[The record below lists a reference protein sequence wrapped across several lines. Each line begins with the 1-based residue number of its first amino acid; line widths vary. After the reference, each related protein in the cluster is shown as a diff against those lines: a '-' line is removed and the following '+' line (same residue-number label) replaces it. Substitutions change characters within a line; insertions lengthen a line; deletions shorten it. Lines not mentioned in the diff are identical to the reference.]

1 MGKLTPFGVAL
12 RKLRI
17 EKDMRLFDLAEKSG
31 KSAAFI
37 SAVETG
43 RKSIP
48 DGFIVTLS
56 RAMELTVGQIRE
68 LRSAKDQTIKEV
80 KVDHLPAERREL
92 VAAFARRLDELPVGF
107 LDEVRKRVLKSCAGD
122 VPFKR
127 KRRGMIVPPMS
138 MARIAAIAENV
149 RRIFCTDDR
158 IAIPIIDI
166 LEFGMIKFDEDFV
179 FEVRSVSEMK
189 GDEGMVVAGQHSLVL
204 RQDVYDAA
212 CNDDGRGRFT
222 ACHELG
228 HYILHHSV
236 TFSRAASPSD
246 PIYTDA
252 EWQADTF
259 AGRLM
264 MSCIHLPKFEDAN
277 HAAQLC
283 GMSKHAALV
292 TFSKLKHAQN
302 AA

>member
-17 EKDMRLFDLAEKSG
+17 DKNMRLFDLAEKIS
-31 KSAAFI
+31 KSAAFL

-43 RKSIP
+43 RKPIP

-56 RAMELTVGQIRE
+56 RAMDLTAAQIRE
-68 LRSAKDQTIKEV
+68 LRSAKDQTLKEV

-92 VAAFARRLDELPVGF
+92 IAAFARRLDELPVGF
-107 LDEVRKRVLKSCAGD
+107 LDEVRKRVLKSCDGD

-127 KRRGMIVPPMS
+127 KRRGMVVPPMS
-138 MARIAAIAENV
+138 AASIAALAENV

-166 LEFGMIKFDEDFV
+166 LEFGLVKFDEDFV
-179 FEVRSVSEMK
+179 FEVRSVNEMK

-204 RQDVYDAA
+204 RQDVYDGA
-212 CNDDGRGRFT
+212 CNGEGRDRFT

-228 HYILHHSV
+228 HYLLHHGV
-236 TFSRAASPSD
+236 TFARTASQSD

-264 MSCIHLPKFEDAN
+264 MSSIHLPKFKDAD

-283 GMSKHAALV
+283 GMSNHAALV
-292 TFSKLKHAQN
+292 TYSKHKRSQK